1 MLQVN
6 FIMIYII
13 HKTLV
18 SLKVTRITVKIVF
31 SNAFSRNIILL
42 YLKKK
47 KIFFTI
53 YNDDSSRLA
62 KDDNTIKDVRN
73 LFRLK
78 KGSRCH
84 CN

>member
-18 SLKVTRITVKIVF
+18 SLKVSRITVKIVF

-47 KIFFTI
+47 KNFFH
-53 YNDDSSRLA
+53 
-62 KDDNTIKDVRN
+62 N
-73 LFRLK
+73 L
-78 KGSRCH
+78 
-84 CN
+84 

>member
-31 SNAFSRNIILL
+31 SNAFSRNIILS

-47 KIFFTI
+47 KKIFTI